1 MQHQG
6 TLNYSEGQ
14 SGKPPY
20 LHQDK
25 LTAWYL
31 GMITDKNSE
40 LAVNPNRQHL
50 GLSSCKPP
58 FTYSGLSISVG
69 LTGPPEIVLQT
80 QPWAQLIDGDIT

>member
-25 LTAWYL
+25 LTAYL
-31 GMITDKNSE
+31 APGALRPLFLQTT
-40 LAVNPNRQHL
+40 LHL
-50 GLSSCKPP
+50 LWTFHLNWTHWASR
-58 FTYSGLSISVG
+58 
-69 LTGPPEIVLQT
+69 EIALQT